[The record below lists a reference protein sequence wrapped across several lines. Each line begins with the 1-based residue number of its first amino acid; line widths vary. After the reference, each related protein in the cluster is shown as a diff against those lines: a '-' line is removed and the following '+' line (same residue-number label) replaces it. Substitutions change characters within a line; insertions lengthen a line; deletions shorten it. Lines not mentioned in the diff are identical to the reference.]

1 MSKSASPVSVRV
13 PLARIAHYG
22 APMLGS
28 GFMGALLGVY
38 LLKFATDVLLVP
50 PSVVGLLL
58 GAGFV
63 WDALTDPLAGF
74 LSDRTRSRLG
84 RRRSWMFA
92 SAVPLGLFF
101 FALWSP
107 PRSLDGPLLVAWLA
121 LSLML
126 FFSAWT
132 AMSVPHL
139 ALGVELTFDYDER
152 SRVFGGRQ
160 LFDFAGILL
169 AAGAVAALEA
179 AADERELARRIALV
193 AGLAAAALVILCA
206 ARTPERADHQG
217 RGGLSAH
224 TAFRDVFRNRE
235 ARLLLAVFFLEV
247 LGLALLL
254 TLLPYATEYLLDQRG
269 RTGLLIASTLV
280 AALLFFPVWFPLA
293 RRFGKRDPWI
303 ASTLVKSVAMG
314 ALLFV
319 DGEPFALLLCLTLVI
334 GANQG
339 AAMILGPSI
348 KADVVD
354 LDEFRTGERKEG
366 AYFAVWN
373 LAEKGAKGLSIAIT
387 GAVLDLA
394 GFEPNASQGAEAE
407 AAIRALLGGLPMAL
421 HVAAALLLLRF
432 GLGRSEHASLRR
444 SIESRRCGPA

>member
-1 MSKSASPVSVRV
+1 
-13 PLARIAHYG
+13 
-22 APMLGS
+22 MLGS

-50 PSVVGLLL
+50 PSAVGLLL

-92 SAVPLGLFF
+92 SALPVGLFF

-107 PRSLDGPLLVAWLA
+107 PRVLEGSSLVAWLA
-121 LSLML
+121 LSLLL
-126 FFSAWT
+126 FFTAWT
-132 AMSVPHL
+132 AMAVPHL
-139 ALGVELTFDYDER
+139 ALGAELSFDYDER

-169 AAGAVAALEA
+169 AAAAVAALEA
-179 AADERELARRIALV
+179 AEDERELAGRIALA
-193 AGLAAAALVILCA
+193 AGFTAAALIWLCA
-206 ARTPERADHQG
+206 ARTPERAEHQG
-217 RGGLSAH
+217 RGGHSAYA
-224 TAFRDVFRNRE
+224 AFRDVFGNPE

-269 RTGLLIASTLV
+269 RTGLFVASTLV
-280 AALLFFPVWFPLA
+280 AALLFFPIWFPLA

-303 ASTLVKSVAMG
+303 ASTLAKSLAMG
-314 ALLFV
+314 C
-319 DGEPFALLLCLTLVI
+319 LLLVGVDQPMLLLGLTLVI

-387 GAVLDLA
+387 GVVLELA
-394 GFEPNASQGAEAE
+394 GFVPGARQGPEAE
-407 AAIRALLGGLPMAL
+407 GAIRALLGGLPMLL
-421 HVAAALLLLRF
+421 HIAAALLLLRF
-432 GLGRSEHASLRR
+432 GLGRSEHARLRR
-444 SIESRRCGPA
+444 SIDERRGRPWGIRGPSQPSSSPEMG